1 MATQLVER
9 PDLSRRTA
17 LSKSEISTGT
27 WCELQGF
34 FSRTDPKP
42 WTPTPD
48 MTFGSCL
55 DAAVEM
61 AIGFLRS
68 GQTVQ
73 IERCLA
79 AAAEV
84 ALRDDNPVNLDEIEI
99 AVEQFGLVIAP
110 QYDWS
115 HVLTQHSIT
124 VEIDGLGECNGHPDI
139 ILSDLI
145 LDVKSAGRAK
155 SEDDIY
161 FGSEL
166 GFYALLRMRETGDP
180 IRHVGY
186 LTWLRLKRPMW
197 QPLVV
202 PVTDDLLAEAM
213 TRARRQLHLRKLSDT
228 VAAKGADPTLFFDGP
243 RFDSKCLTC
252 AWAPDCSVGQRRL
265 RRLQKEEVDVAVA
278 A

>member
-34 FSRTDPKP
+34 YARTDPKP

-68 GQTVQ
+68 GQPVQ

-84 ALRDDNPVNLDEIEI
+84 ALRDDNPVNLDEIEV
-99 AVEQFGLVIAP
+99 ALEQFGVAIAP

-115 HVLTQHSIT
+115 HALTQHSIT

-139 ILSDLI
+139 ILTDLI

-166 GFYALLRMRETGDP
+166 GFYALLRTRETGDP
-180 IRHVGY
+180 VRHVGY
-186 LTWLRLKRPMW
+186 LTWLRLRKPLW
-197 QPLVV
+197 QVLVV

-243 RFDSKCLTC
+243 RFDKKCLDC
-252 AWAPDCSVGQRRL
+252 AWSAGCSVGQRRL
-265 RRLQKEEVDVAVA
+265 RRLTETEGSDAIA

>member
-1 MATQLVER
+1 
-9 PDLSRRTA
+9 
-17 LSKSEISTGT
+17 
-27 WCELQGF
+27 
-34 FSRTDPKP
+34 
-42 WTPTPD
+42 
-48 MTFGSCL
+48 
-55 DAAVEM
+55 
-61 AIGFLRS
+61 
-68 GQTVQ
+68 
-73 IERCLA
+73 
-79 AAAEV
+79 
-84 ALRDDNPVNLDEIEI
+84 
-99 AVEQFGLVIAP
+99 LVIAP

-139 ILSDLI
+139 ILGDATFDATGVCTSFMCNHAFTRHVPDGGEHPCLDCHFCKGYIPATEGGETI

-243 RFDSKCLTC
+243 RFDKKCLDC
-252 AWAPDCSVGQRRL
+252 AWSAGCEVGQRRL
-265 RRLQKEEVDVAVA
+265 RRLSTESEGLA

>member
-1 MATQLVER
+1 MATQLVQR

-27 WCELQGF
+27 WCELQGHY
-34 FSRTDPKP
+34 SRTDPKP

-84 ALRDDNPVNLDEIEI
+84 ALRDDNPVNLDEIEV
-99 AVEQFGLVIAP
+99 ALEQFGVAIAP

-115 HVLTQHSIT
+115 HALTQHSIT

-139 ILSDLI
+139 ILTDLI

-166 GFYALLRMRETGDP
+166 GFYALLRTRETGDP
-180 IRHVGY
+180 VRHVGY
-186 LTWLRLKRPMW
+186 LTWLRLRKPLW
-197 QPLVV
+197 QVLVV

-243 RFDSKCLTC
+243 RFDKKCLDC
-252 AWAPDCSVGQRRL
+252 AWSAGCSVGQRRL
-265 RRLQKEEVDVAVA
+265 RRLTETEGSDAIA